1 MTSVGLYH
9 DHNPMTGICQIL
21 ALSFVVL
28 SLSSSPLFA
37 QSGSWQE
44 VYALDGLGA
53 QAIEVVPGGTYFVAS
68 LNAGVYRS
76 TDDGMHWS
84 QHNTGLTNLDVR
96 ALLHLPGGIVLAGT
110 WGGGIFRST
119 NNGVD
124 WAPSNS
130 GISLQSRNIQKIRKA
145 DDGTVYAI
153 TTSDPVY
160 RSTDNG
166 SSWVKV
172 ELGFAASYGCDL
184 QLDANGQMFLGVFG
198 FFCRSTDGGAHWEKL
213 LNEEVFDDIGIAPNG
228 HIFVTSSTSTTSKEA
243 FWRSTDGGTN
253 WVDITS
259 SIISASDYVF
269 QDSTII
275 VASGK
280 SVYVSRDDGMTW
292 IKAGSGLIASPVL
305 ALVQNETGDL
315 FAGMDGH
322 LFRRSRITT
331 DALVISA
338 GSGKWSDPATWD
350 GGIVPG
356 MSTNVT
362 ITAGHRV
369 TIDTSSAVC
378 NDLTVNPGGTVQ
390 FRNDGIASGIL
401 LYGSLTV
408 KGNDLAGGTPG
419 VFMCDSTTSP
429 AFIEHSLTV
438 CQHIKVESGIDS
450 SGIVRLRMGTN
461 GVSAAGCRLNLAGRG
476 PSLISLQK
484 TMPSSSEVFNAIT
497 MRKNSFGTVMGM
509 VVLESGNLF
518 MSNNATVGPAY
529 LTLDSGRIAT
539 MSGRRWVVL
548 APAAEAII
556 GGSQASFVAGAL
568 GRGIPPGGGELTFPL
583 SDFDNYRPFVVSPSG
598 NFAPG
603 QYLVVTNVRSNAN
616 TGTST
621 FVGPIDKVS
630 ALGYQEIRYYRGD
643 GGPSVCPIV
652 SFSPSYGARD
662 GVAPGNTDLRV
673 AYSTDNRGTW
683 KALAQTTPHM
693 TSLSSPP
700 TTIVPMPLTP
710 GDTLRDGGTPIHVAL
725 ARLAGTTTNPL
736 DLPHTAVDGSE
747 GQISTFEL
755 YQNFPNPFNPTT
767 TIAYQLPVRTH
778 VRLGIFNVLGQE
790 VMALQNGEY
799 AAGPHV
805 VRFDASGLPSGVYF
819 YRLEAGVFTQT
830 RKCVLVR

>member
-1 MTSVGLYH
+1 MTLNGF
-9 DHNPMTGICQIL
+9 DRKHNPMTGICEIL
-21 ALSFVVL
+21 AISFMVL
-28 SLSSSPLFA
+28 SLFSSPLFA

-53 QAIEVVPGGTYFVAS
+53 QAIEVVPGGTCFVAS
-68 LNAGVYRS
+68 GKAGVFRS

-119 NNGVD
+119 NNGAD

-130 GISLQSRNIQKIRKA
+130 GISSKSHNIRKFA
-145 DDGTVYAI
+145 KAKDGTVYVI

-184 QLDANGQMFLGVFG
+184 QLDANGQMFLGVWG

-213 LNEEVFDDIGIAPNG
+213 LREEVFGDIGIAPDG

-243 FWRSTDGGTN
+243 FWRSTDGGTT

-259 SIISASDYVF
+259 TLLSARDFVF
-269 QDSTII
+269 QDGAII
-275 VASGK
+275 IASGK
-280 SVYVSRDDGMTW
+280 SVYISRDDGLTW
-292 IKAGSGLIASPVL
+292 INAGSGLIASSVL
-305 ALVQNETGDL
+305 ALVQNEAGDL

-322 LFRRSRITT
+322 VFRRSRMTANGLI
-331 DALVISA
+331 ISA
-338 GSGKWSDPATWD
+338 GSGKWSDPSTWD
-350 GGIVPG
+350 AGVVPG
-356 MSTNVT
+356 MSANVT
-362 ITAGHRV
+362 IAPGHSV
-369 TIDTSSAVC
+369 TIDTSTAVC

-408 KGNDLAGGTPG
+408 KGNDVAGAAPG
-419 VFMCDSTTSP
+419 IFMCDSTTSP

-438 CQHIKVESGIDS
+438 CQDIKVESGIDS

-484 TMPSSSEVFNAIT
+484 TVPSSSEVFNAIT

-518 MSNNATVGPAY
+518 MSNNSTVGAAY

-568 GRGIPPGGGELTFPL
+568 GRGIPPSGGELTFPL
-583 SDFDNYRPFVVSPSG
+583 SDFDNYRPFAVSPSG

-630 ALGYQEIRYYRGD
+630 ALGYQEIQYYQGD
-643 GGPSVCPIV
+643 GGPSVCPIL
-652 SFSPSYGARD
+652 SFSPSYGVRD

-673 AYSTDNRGTW
+673 AYSTDNRATW
-683 KALAQTTPHM
+683 KGMAQNTLHT
-693 TSLSSPP
+693 TSLTSPP
-700 TTIVPMPLTP
+700 TVIVPGPLTP
-710 GDTLRDGGTPIHVAL
+710 RDTLRDGGTPMHVAL
-725 ARLAGTTTNPL
+725 ARQAGTTTNVL
-736 DLPHTAVDGSE
+736 DLHHTSVDGPE
-747 GQISTFEL
+747 GQVATFEL
-755 YQNFPNPFNPTT
+755 QQNFPNPFNPSTMIT
-767 TIAYQLPVRTH
+767 YQLPVRTH
-778 VRLGIFNVLGQE
+778 VRLAVFNVLGQE
-790 VMALQNGEY
+790 VMVVQNGEY
-799 AAGPHV
+799 AAGPHA

-819 YRLEAGVFTQT
+819 YRLDAGVFTQT
-830 RKCVLVR
+830 RKCALVR